1 VILVSGAT
9 GTNGREVVRL
19 LSNSGVSVRA
29 LVRDRVKAEPLAQL
43 PGVEIVEGDFDN
55 PASLEAAL
63 QGIQKAFMLPPFV
76 NNMVALQHNFIEAAK
91 KAGVQHVVK
100 LSAFGADVN
109 SPIMLGRWH
118 GESEKELE
126 ASGMAYTHLQ
136 PNGFMQNML
145 GLAQGIIYQGSFM
158 QPAADA
164 KISNVDARDIAAVAA
179 AVLKDEGHDGKTY
192 VITGPEALS
201 FYEVADLF
209 TKILGKTVTYVDV
222 TPEDFKAS
230 LLQWGTPEWL
240 ADALNE
246 LFGIYRAGYGAV
258 VTTVTQDVAK
268 KAPIT
273 FEQFIQDHKSAF
285 EGS

>member
-1 VILVSGAT
+1 MILVSGAT
-9 GTNGREVVRL
+9 GTNGSEVVRL
-19 LSNSGVSVRA
+19 LSAAGIPVRA
-29 LVRDRVKAEPLAQL
+29 LVRNRAKADSLAQL
-43 PGVEIVEGDFDN
+43 PGVEVVEGDFDN
-55 PASLEAAL
+55 PGSLDTAL

-76 NNMVALQHNFIEAAK
+76 NNMVELQHNFIEAAK

-100 LSAFGADVN
+100 LSAFGADPN
-109 SPIMLGRWH
+109 SSIMLGRWH

-145 GLAQGIIYQGSFM
+145 PLAQGIVYQGQFM
-158 QPAADA
+158 QPASDA

-179 AVLKDEGHDGKTY
+179 AVLQEDGHEGKSY

-201 FYEVADLF
+201 FYEVADRF
-209 TKILGKTVTYVDV
+209 TKVLGKPVTYVDV
-222 TPEDFKAS
+222 SPEDFKAS
-230 LLQWGTPEWL
+230 MLQWGQPEWL

-258 VTTVTQDVAK
+258 ITDVVAEVAHK
-268 KAPIT
+268 TPIT
-273 FEQFIQDHKSAF
+273 FEQFIVDHKAVFESA
-285 EGS
+285 